1 MCPLPALTEQEESI
15 KHLTAQSPQ
24 FDDNLQFSP
33 PGRHA
38 NAFTTWLT
46 APCIASFAFFFLTLG
61 LSQTDVNTQTASF
74 LSSILFGHH
83 SCGPLAD
90 LVLDRFSMERS

>member
-15 KHLTAQSPQ
+15 KHLTAQSLQ

-33 PGRHA
+33 TARHV

-46 APCIASFAFFFLTLG
+46 VPCVASFALFFLTPG
-61 LSQTDVNTQTASF
+61 LSQADVNTQTASF
-74 LSSILFGHH
+74 LSSILFG
-83 SCGPLAD
+83 S
-90 LVLDRFSMERS
+90 S